1 MQDVL
6 RYPENAGRPGK
17 RRPGVPLCP
26 ENAGKQRKRRLGVP
40 LCPENMDKQRK
51 GRDRMIYLRG
61 RVIDA
66 VSGEA
71 WENGVV
77 AVEGERIRACGP
89 AGAIPVPEGSLVYEA
104 PNGTILPGFIDC
116 HAHLTGEEDAG
127 SFADGKLFGDQ
138 LVGAVYQAGLLLDA
152 GFTGIR
158 DMSEAGVYV
167 SRGVERGAIRGPHIF
182 PGAKLL
188 GITSGH
194 IDGYPWLSK
203 EEANAVDHMGRMVD
217 GPDDCIRGVREQ
229 FRIGGKFIK
238 ICATGGVSSPTDRVD
253 DVQFSQA
260 ELEAIVEE
268 TKRHHSYVCAHCT
281 GNEGAYQ
288 ALLAGVTCIEHGVM
302 LTQREIDLMK
312 EKDATLVTT
321 LSVALG
327 VAELP
332 GLPDWMHEKA
342 LGCAEA
348 NKRTIAMARRAG
360 IRIALGT
367 DYSNSRNTPYRQL
380 GREFEA
386 MTRAGMTNM
395 EAIQAGTVNAAY
407 LTDRRGEAGTLEA
420 GKIADIVIV
429 DGDPLKDI
437 SVLADASHVKYVFQ
451 SGRVVKAPAAETKA
465 QG

>member
-1 MQDVL
+1 
-6 RYPENAGRPGK
+6 
-17 RRPGVPLCP
+17 
-26 ENAGKQRKRRLGVP
+26 
-40 LCPENMDKQRK
+40 
-51 GRDRMIYLRG
+51 MIYLKG
-61 RVIDA
+61 RVID
-66 VSGEA
+66 VISGDVIRD
-71 WENGVV
+71 GVV
-77 AVEGERIRACGP
+77 IIDGDQIHACGP
-89 AGAIPVPEGSLVYEA
+89 ARDLPVPEEGEVYELEG
-104 PNGTILPGFIDC
+104 GTILPGFIDC

-127 SFADGKLFGDQ
+127 SFAEGKLFGDQ

-167 SRGVERGAIRGPHIF
+167 SRGVERGVIRGPRIL

-194 IDGYPWLSK
+194 IDGFPWLTK
-203 EEANAVDHMGRMVD
+203 DQANAMDHMGRMVD

-253 DVQFSQA
+253 DVQFSRE
-260 ELEAIVEE
+260 ELKAIVEE
-268 TKRHHSYVCAHCT
+268 TERHHSYVCAHCT
-281 GNEGAYQ
+281 GNEGAYE

-327 VAELP
+327 VADIP

-348 NKRTIAMARRAG
+348 NRRTIAMARKAG

-367 DYSNSRNTPYRQL
+367 DYSNSPNTPYLRL

-386 MTRAGMTNM
+386 MTRAGMTNL
-395 EAIQAGTVNAAY
+395 EAIQAGTIHAAH
-407 LTDRRGEAGTLEA
+407 LMMMPDRIGSLEP
-420 GKIADIVIV
+420 GKLADIVIV
-429 DGDPLKDI
+429 DGDPLADI
-437 SVLADASHVKYVFQ
+437 SVLADACHVKYVFQ
-451 SGRVVKAPAAETKA
+451 SGRLVKSA
-465 QG
+465 G